1 MRTYSECGLQPELP
15 ELGWPHLQGMH
26 DDIYS
31 QLALCREHSADFT
44 VSLYLMQTLCD
55 WNNIPSYL
63 CFWSCIVFLQEKHR
77 LYENK
82 SSM

>member
-31 QLALCREHSADFT
+31 QLGRLPKGPVQR
-44 VSLYLMQTLCD
+44 TL
-55 WNNIPSYL
+55 S
-63 CFWSCIVFLQEKHR
+63 
-77 LYENK
+77 
-82 SSM
+82 